1 MHARVRATR
10 VPPVR
15 RALACAVLLI
25 VLVAPAAWGR
35 DPIVPLRDVHRGM
48 TCTARTVVHGTDI
61 SSFDVEVLDVV
72 DGVGD
77 VGPRI
82 LVRVSGPAVAGT
94 GIAEGFSGSPVYCP
108 DASGAIG
115 NAGAISATIGQY
127 GEDVGLVTPIEEMLG
142 LPVTPP
148 TAARRAPQLL
158 QSARPVASPLVISG
172 LSPSLGS
179 LVQRVARD
187 EGRTIVAAPA
197 GPLGSFPPQEL
208 VPGASLAAMLSTGAV
223 SAGAVGTVTYRDGS
237 TVYGFG
243 HGFDAAGRRALLLSD
258 AYVFTVVGNPLDT
271 SEAASYKLAAPGHPL
286 GMLTDDAPDGVVGTL
301 VERPQTIPLTV
312 TVRDLDRG
320 TTLQQRTDVVDESAL
335 GNPSGTDALASVAP
349 LAVAQGVTT
358 AFDGAPA
365 RETGVLCLRV
375 RVRESRAPLR
385 FCNRYVLN
393 GATGADQ
400 PAPIAFLMGIDVQ
413 GALDLIAGARFAA
426 LHVERVSAGVA
437 IERGDRMAHLL
448 SVHAPRTVR
457 PGQRVPVAL
466 RVRVDRGPIRTI
478 RTTVRIPRNVFGGP
492 QPLRFAGRPIDI
504 GSPEAQDAVSSLLAL
519 FGGLLDDGSRGP
531 QSLGQLIRRFDGTAR
546 YDGIRAQLGLSR
558 WRVYRDD
565 ALRIDGSAST
575 FLRVVGT
582 RRHLPRFHGGG
593 RIVIRLPG

>member
-1 MHARVRATR
+1 M
-10 VPPVR
+10 R
-15 RALACAVLLI
+15 RALASAFLLVLLA
-25 VLVAPAAWGR
+25 APAAWGR

-142 LPVTPP
+142 LPAKPP
-148 TAARRAPQLL
+148 AAARRAPKLL
-158 QSARPVASPLVISG
+158 HAARPVASPLVISG

-179 LVQRVARD
+179 LVQRVARH

-223 SAGAVGTVTYRDGS
+223 SAGAVGTVTYRDGA

-243 HGFDAAGRRALLLSD
+243 HGFDAAGLRGLLLSD

-286 GMLTDDAPDGVVGTL
+286 GLLTNDAPDGVVGT
-301 VERPQTIPLTV
+301 VGERPRTIPLTV

-320 TTLQQRTDVVDESAL
+320 TTLQQRTDVVDETAI
-335 GNPSGTDALASVAP
+335 GNPSGTDALAAVAP

-375 RVRESRAPLR
+375 RVRESRRPLR

-393 GATGADQ
+393 GSAGAEQ

-413 GALDLIAGARFAA
+413 QALELVAGARFAA

-448 SVHAPRTVR
+448 SVRAPRKVR

-466 RVRVDRGPIRTI
+466 RVRVDRGSIRTI
-478 RTTVRIPRNVFGGP
+478 HTRVRIPRDVFGGP
-492 QPLRFAGRPIDI
+492 QPLRFVGEPIDI
-504 GSPEAQDAVSSLLAL
+504 ASAQVQDAVTSLLEL
-519 FGGLLDDGSRGP
+519 FGGLLDEAPSGA
-531 QSLGQLIRRFDGTAR
+531 QSLDQLIRRFERIAR
-546 YDGIRAQLGLSR
+546 YDGIRAQLWPRR

-575 FLRVVGT
+575 FVRVVGT
-582 RRHLPRFHGGG
+582 RRRLPHFRGGG
-593 RIVIRLPG
+593 RIVIALPPG